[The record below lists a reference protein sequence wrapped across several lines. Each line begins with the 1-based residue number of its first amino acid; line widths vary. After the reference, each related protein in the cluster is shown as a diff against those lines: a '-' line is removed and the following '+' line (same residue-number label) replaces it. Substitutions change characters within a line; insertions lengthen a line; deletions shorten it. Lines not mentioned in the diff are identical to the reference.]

1 MIKDVIKD
9 ATEHMDKTH
18 NALLHEFASVRTG
31 RASAAI
37 FDKIHVDVYGST
49 MPLNQVAGIK
59 TPEPQLIVIEPWDK
73 SALHAIEKAIQSSDL
88 GLNPSND
95 GVVIRVPF
103 PPLNEERRKELV
115 KLCKGYAEEARVAV
129 RNIRRDANHRLDKM
143 QKDGEIPEDDLRRA
157 EAEVQKATDTH
168 IKEIDESLKRKEAE
182 IMEV

>member
-1 MIKDVIKD
+1 MNRQILKE

-18 NALLHEFASVRTG
+18 AALLHEFATVRTG

-37 FDKIHVDVYGST
+37 FDKILVDVYGSS

-59 TPEPQLIVIEPWDK
+59 TPEPQLLVIEPWDK
-73 SALHAIEKAIQSSDL
+73 SALHAIEKAIQGSDL

-103 PPLNEERRKELV
+103 PALNEERRRELV

-129 RNIRRDANHRLDKM
+129 RNIRRDANHRIERLS
-143 QKDGEIPEDDLRRA
+143 KDSEISEDDARRA
-157 EAEVQKATDTH
+157 ETEIQKLTDAH
-168 IKEIDESLKRKEAE
+168 IKDIDEALKRKEAE